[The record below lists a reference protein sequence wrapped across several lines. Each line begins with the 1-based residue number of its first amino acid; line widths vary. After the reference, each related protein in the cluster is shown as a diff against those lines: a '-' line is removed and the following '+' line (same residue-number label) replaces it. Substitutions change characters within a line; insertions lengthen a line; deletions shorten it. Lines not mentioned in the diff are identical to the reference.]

1 MTAPAAP
8 RMSTELR
15 VWCFPM
21 MALRTRSN
29 SAKRSCTSGRR
40 FCRLSVKED
49 ARVGESN
56 RQHTS
61 VKFRNNE
68 SHSDLQISLRQ
79 MYFWNSFWF
88 LPWHRCFSVMSTCTI
103 APPPGQVM
111 SAVGAWEW
119 RSWWLHHVYRETC
132 FVSSC
137 HMCQSTPEEV
147 CTRLAHLL
155 SASQTGAKK
164 ERQNHDGVIQRSFL
178 RHTQYSSEHCWY
190 SYHKPDI
197 Y

>member
-49 ARVGESN
+49 ARVGESK
-56 RQHTS
+56 RQHAS

-68 SHSDLQISLRQ
+68 SHSDLQIGLWQ
-79 MYFWNSFWF
+79 TYFWNSFWC
-88 LPWHRCFSVMSTCTI
+88 LPWHRWFNVVSTCTVVC
-103 APPPGQVM
+103 PPQARWSQLWGSESSGVGGCTM
-111 SAVGAWEW
+111 SIEKLASFPPVT
-119 RSWWLHHVYRETC
+119 R
-132 FVSSC
+132 
-137 HMCQSTPEEV
+137 CQSTPEEV
-147 CTRLAHLL
+147 CARLFL
-155 SASQTGAKK
+155 SACVSDK
-164 ERQNHDGVIQRSFL
+164 
-178 RHTQYSSEHCWY
+178 C
-190 SYHKPDI
+190 
-197 Y
+197 